1 MILEV
6 TTGGQGLFSWHHR
19 NNVLQDLAV
28 KAERDCV
35 VKDDLRCQLRDEQL
49 LTGLALT
56 GNKLTYSRPVGTRTI
71 LYCLTEC

>member
-6 TTGGQGLFSWHHR
+6 TTGGQRFLSWHHR

-28 KAERDCV
+28 QPERDRV
-35 VKDDLRCQLRDEQL
+35 PNDDLRCQLRDEQL

-56 GNKLTYSRPVGTRTI
+56 V
-71 LYCLTEC
+71 E